1 MSTSNLADLTTTT
14 SSALQ
19 NWDAEW
25 AAAENGKS
33 YWDDYLS
40 QITAE
45 YNKELED
52 IELALDACRRSG
64 NNNIV
69 LLKENIKKEQEIIIK
84 LLLLEVDKD
93 FEKFEKTITQLYS
106 VLQNFNIDNI

>member
-1 MSTSNLADLTTTT
+1 MASSNISDLTGTVNP
-14 SSALQ
+14 AMQ

-33 YWDDYLS
+33 YWDDYLA

-52 IELALDACRRSG
+52 IELTLEANKIQIEEQLADINPSLQELTAEYEAL
-64 NNNIV
+64 I
-69 LLKENIKKEQEIIIK
+69 ENIN
-84 LLLLEVDKD
+84 LELA
-93 FEKFEKTITQLYS
+93 E
-106 VLQNFNIDNI
+106 DN

>member
-1 MSTSNLADLTTTT
+1 MASSDFADLSGTA
-14 SSALQ
+14 SPELQ

-40 QITAE
+40 QITTE

-52 IELALDACRRSG
+52 IELALQAPQTKYDTALADI
-64 NNNIV
+64 N
-69 LLKENIKKEQEIIIK
+69 LDLEAPQIK
-84 LLLLEVDKD
+84 
-93 FEKFEKTITQLYS
+93 
-106 VLQNFNIDNI
+106 